1 MVTTQPFLIKGIDDA
16 DEARASAI
24 GACAM
29 FIFTFILSALG
40 IWYDSQNKSEPEVAN
55 NENGNGEY
63 QLQTEEN
70 FPNYGTS
77 S

>member
-16 DEARASAI
+16 DEARASAM

-29 FIFTFILSALG
+29 FLFTFVLSALG
-40 IWYDSQNKSEPEVAN
+40 IWYDSQNKSEPEVAS
-55 NENGNGEY
+55 ENGNGEY